1 MKAKSGFVLRSIM
14 GEQMLMPINDNI
26 ATFKGTVLFNETAAL
41 LWEKLQ
47 TPVSREDLL
56 QAILDEYEVDEATAS
71 ADLDL
76 ILDKFNT
83 LGIIE

>member
-47 TPVSREDLL
+47 TPVSREDLAKTCCRPSSTSMRWMKRQPAL
-56 QAILDEYEVDEATAS
+56 TS
-71 ADLDL
+71 
-76 ILDKFNT
+76 T
-83 LGIIE
+83 